1 MASYLCFKSSD
12 RPPTQGP
19 HHYSEINSKVN
30 LPKVV
35 FRKAPA
41 VDFRSRFL
49 PFTPFVPV
57 AQCAIGG
64 KSARCH

>member
-30 LPKVV
+30 LPKVM

-41 VDFRSRFL
+41 GDFSRL
-49 PFTPFVPV
+49 FTAVYAFCP
-57 AQCAIGG
+57 ANAMRH
-64 KSARCH
+64 SR

>member
-41 VDFRSRFL
+41 MDFSK
-49 PFTPFVPV
+49 PFPAVYAFCP
-57 AQCAIGG
+57 G
-64 KSARCH
+64 SAMRHWR